1 MSKRKKSKGRT
12 TATATTEARPPAAA
26 DPIRVVATP
35 KESKLRPNTTPAAA
49 PTSERSTGTLVFGRD
64 TYLWLG
70 GGFLLVVLGFLL
82 MTGGRGDDPTVFD
95 ESVIYS
101 FRRITLA
108 PLVIL
113 CGLGVT
119 TYAIFKK

>member
-12 TATATTEARPPAAA
+12 TATATTEARPPAPA

-35 KESKLRPNTTPAAA
+35 KASKLRPNAAPAAA
-49 PTSERSTGTLVFGRD
+49 SAPERTGALVFGRD